1 MTLKELKEKV
11 RVERAK
17 GYCSY
22 LVTIKY
28 RGKEYTCH
36 SNNSLAWDRL
46 NDDNF
51 RDNHANGFYTNKQA
65 YMAFWIE
72 CMSKNGLGEYSIV

>member
-1 MTLKELKEKV
+1 MTLKQLKEKV

-22 LVTIKY
+22 LVTLKY

-46 NDDNF
+46 DDENY
-51 RDNHANGFYTNKQA
+51 RDNQVASIYSNKGAYLAFYN
-65 YMAFWIE
+65 E
-72 CMSKNGLGEYSIV
+72 CKRVNNLGKYKY